1 MMKVYYFRIGVER
14 VSLALPDLLKSV
26 MAKDQRDREIP
37 ISDKDVFLEH
47 FAEQNGL
54 YEMGFTQRRWYNG
67 PGLSS
72 RGQLT
77 KDFSITDDDG
87 FGEETAAVLAPNGLF
102 AVQYN
107 HFGARPGSIRAYLQ
121 TCLKRALGSAGPGDA
136 AITMVPVINEAAR
149 AKIERGDRS
158 MVRMEV
164 AILTNRIDERMARN
178 NIALE
183 TALDMRNRTDADK
196 IELALSVRARRKDR
210 PSKLENLW
218 KPIQGMLQHSDSL
231 AKLKVRVR
239 DKDGSPP
246 ELLDLLEERE
256 VSVVTSGLVLSGG
269 RRYTHESR
277 VSSIRQELED
287 RLHG

>member
-1 MMKVYYFRIGVER
+1 MKVYYFKIGVER
-14 VSLALPDLLKSV
+14 VPLALPDLLKSV
-26 MAKDQRDREIP
+26 MAKEQRDREIP
-37 ISDKDVFLEH
+37 ISDKEVFLEH
-47 FAEQNGL
+47 FVERYGL

-77 KDFSITDDDG
+77 KDFSITADDG
-87 FGEETAAVLAPNGLF
+87 FGEETAAVLAPDGLF

-107 HFGARPGSIRAYLQ
+107 HFGARPGSIRAYLE
-121 TCLKRALGSAGPGDA
+121 TCLKRALGSAGTGDA
-136 AITMVPVINEAAR
+136 AITMVPVINNAAR
-149 AKIERGDRS
+149 AKIEQGDS
-158 MVRMEV
+158 SVVRMEV
-164 AILTNRIDERMARN
+164 AILTSRINEEMARN
-178 NIALE
+178 NLALE
-183 TALDMRNRTDADK
+183 TALDMRNRTDAEK
-196 IELALSVRARRKDR
+196 IDLTLSVAARRKDR

-218 KPIQGMLQHSDSL
+218 GPIQGMLQHSDSL

-239 DKDGSPP
+239 DEDGSPA

-256 VSVVTSGLVLSGG
+256 VSVITSGLELSSG

-277 VSSIRQELED
+277 VSSIRRELEN